1 MTKKNLI
8 NYNAVVNNFVDEV
21 LVTIIFNE
29 TVTDKKKAETDAHTT
44 ANILSIDSSEQTLK
58 STNHDITAENTQVK
72 TSRKSKSESATK
84 RRRIIENQFLHSDL
98 QACIISSFLSVNITS
113 EDDAH

>member
-8 NYNAVVNNFVDEV
+8 NYNAVVNNFVDEI
-21 LVTIIFNE
+21 LVTIILNE
-29 TVTDKKKAETDAHTT
+29 TVTDKKKVETDV
-44 ANILSIDSSEQTLK
+44 SIDSSKQTFK
-58 STNHDITAENTQVK
+58 STSHDITEENTQVK
-72 TSRKSKSESATK
+72 TFRKSKTISTTK